1 MMFRKRA
8 AGIERVSVLII
19 HLLFK
24 VRLLIPKSPFSKQ
37 CPSQGADRLFIH
49 IISISCS

>member
-24 VRLLIPKSPFSKQ
+24 VLVLPLLDLIP
-37 CPSQGADRLFIH
+37 
-49 IISISCS
+49 